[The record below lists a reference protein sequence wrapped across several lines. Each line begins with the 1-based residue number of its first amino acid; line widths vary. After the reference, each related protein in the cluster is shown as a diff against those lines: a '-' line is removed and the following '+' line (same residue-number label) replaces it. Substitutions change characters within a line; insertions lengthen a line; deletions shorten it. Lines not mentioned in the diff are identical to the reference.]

1 MASREH
7 GGLLLETFRRYD
19 LFRVVMFRSCYVA
32 LYTYMFWILWSICP
46 IFILVSS
53 VQHFFDKCLALK
65 SCMVPFFSVRSP
77 FLVDIQDTPLC
88 LNGPR
93 FTRLQGPCLGRSV
106 SWGTVFSILLK
117 HLVLHNCSLCF
128 QMLLGYDQLL
138 LVHHIEFGR
147 NTPKRVKSK
156 WVYKGIYH

>member
-1 MASREH
+1 VASREH
-7 GGLLLETFRRYD
+7 GGLLLETFQRYD

-32 LYTYMFWILWSICP
+32 LYTYMFWILWSIRP

-77 FLVDIQDTPLC
+77 FLVEIQDTPLC

-106 SWGTVFSILLK
+106 SWGTVFF
-117 HLVLHNCSLCF
+117 NPFETPCSP
-128 QMLLGYDQLL
+128 QLL
-138 LVHHIEFGR
+138 IAFPIASRLWSDSFGPPHWIR
-147 NTPKRVKSK
+147 KKHAK
-156 WVYKGIYH
+156 ACEAQMGL